1 MTELTG
7 PANSDKGRQD
17 AADVLLPVFGDQK
30 STHQSMQR
38 QAVDMNDDLK
48 PVPGFLQGVPVPIL
62 KVISFVCGRELV
74 VPKVQ
79 KQTFNITCNL
89 IPLSF
94 AILFACV
101 MVGLTVVAWV
111 FAANLL
117 APIGLIFQLEVIVL
131 VIAAALKLKLS
142 ITEDGIKADS
152 AIHKDSLY
160 KRSFRSWSDLHS
172 VRLRKLKT
180 PAHLLARLRLTREA
194 RLNKRSIT
202 HEVLNFFGK
211 GWNQQ
216 GFLILDFKSGG
227 NIPLPLAG
235 LSGESLE
242 DLFLSMSRFADPMTM
257 NPDVISLQ
265 RDILTGQELQLG
277 DSYTKMWEDSLK
289 NSFEVTNFVP
299 LLGGQSLRS
308 GQLKILMLLACG
320 GMSSVYLARDGEG
333 KRFVVKEIAVPTEHS
348 DEARKKI
355 HELFAREAQ
364 ILARLD
370 HAQIVKVVDHFVEN
384 SRDYLI
390 LEFVPGLTLR
400 QHVQMTGKFSEKEVT
415 SIARQIAQVLG
426 YLHAHEPPIIHRDI
440 TPDNLIIREPD
451 RTITLIDFG
460 AANEFI
466 GSVTGT
472 LIGKQCYIPPEQ
484 FQGKAVPQSDIY
496 AAGATLHFLLTGQ
509 DPEPISCSHPKE
521 VIKEISSTMDDV
533 VAAATAVE
541 VKDRFPSV
549 EAMLAMLDGKLLE
562 KRS

>member
-7 PANSDKGRQD
+7 QATAENQQDGSADILRPALASESSSPVSD
-17 AADVLLPVFGDQK
+17 
-30 STHQSMQR
+30 QR
-38 QAVDMNDDLK
+38 PIT
-48 PVPGFLQGVPVPIL
+48 PVPSVLASLPMPL
-62 KVISFVCGRELV
+62 LRAISWLCGREI
-74 VPKVQ
+74 VPAPKPEVIF
-79 KQTFNITCNL
+79 KISCNL
-89 IPLSF
+89 IPLSLAMMF
-94 AILFACV
+94 AFG
-101 MVGLTVVAWV
+101 MVGLTILAWV

-117 APIGLIFQLEVIVL
+117 APIGLIFQLIVIIL
-131 VIAAALKLKLS
+131 VIGAALKLKLAIS
-142 ITEDGIKADS
+142 EEGIVADS

-160 KRSFRSWSDLHS
+160 NRHIRSWDDLHS

-180 PAHLLARLRLTREA
+180 PARLLERIRMTKEA
-194 RLNKRSIT
+194 RLNRRSPAQLFL
-202 HEVLNFFGK
+202 EFLGR

-235 LSGESLE
+235 LSCESME
-242 DLFLSMSRFADPMTM
+242 NLFLSLSRFADPMTM

-277 DSYTKMWEDSLK
+277 DNYTRMWEDSLRH
-289 NSFEVTNFVP
+289 SFEVTNFVP
-299 LLGGQSLRS
+299 LLGGQSLK
-308 GQLKILMLLACG
+308 GGELKVLMLLSCG
-320 GMSSVYLARDGEG
+320 GMSSVYLARDKEG

-348 DEARKKI
+348 DDARRKI

-370 HAQIVKVVDHFVEN
+370 HEQIVKVVDHFVEN

-400 QHVQMTGKFSEKEVT
+400 QHVQMTGKFSEKEVV
-415 SIARQIAQVLG
+415 SIARQLAQVLE
-426 YLHAHEPPIIHRDI
+426 YLHGQEPPIIHRDI

-451 RTITLIDFG
+451 RVITLIDFG

-496 AAGATLHFLLTGQ
+496 AAGATLHFLLTGE
-509 DPEPISCSHPKE
+509 DPEPISCSHPKDLVKE
-521 VIKEISSTMDDV
+521 VSNSMDGI
-533 VAAATAVE
+533 VAKCTAVDVE
-541 VKDRFPSV
+541 DRFCRV
-549 EAMLAMLDGKLLE
+549 KEMLDALDRTSGRGE
-562 KRS
+562 AYNE

>member
-7 PANSDKGRQD
+7 PANNDMGRQG
-17 AADVLLPVFGDQK
+17 ASSEVLAPLFG
-30 STHQSMQR
+30 
-38 QAVDMNDDLK
+38 AVGPSQQEDLTGLK
-48 PVPGFLQGVPVPIL
+48 PVPSYLRGLPLPLLKIVSFL
-62 KVISFVCGRELV
+62 CGRDLV
-74 VPKVQ
+74 IAVEE
-79 KQTFNITCNL
+79 KQAFKIKCNL
-89 IPLSF
+89 IPTSF
-94 AILFACV
+94 VVLFATI
-101 MVGLTVVAWV
+101 MGGLTVLAWV

-117 APIGLIFQLEVIVL
+117 APIGLVFQLGVV
-131 VIAAALKLKLS
+131 VFVMAAASKLKLS
-142 ITEDGIKADS
+142 ITEDGLKADS

-160 KRSFRSWSDLHS
+160 TRSFRGWNDLHS

-180 PAHLLARLRLTREA
+180 PARILERLRLTREA
-194 RLNKRSIT
+194 RLNRRSFR

-227 NIPLPLAG
+227 NVPLPLAG

-242 DLFLSMSRFADPMTM
+242 DLFVALSRFADPMTM
-257 NPDVISLQ
+257 NPDVIALQ
-265 RDILTGQELQLG
+265 RDILTGQELQLS
-277 DSYTKMWEDSLK
+277 DNYTKMWEDSLK
-289 NSFEVTNFVP
+289 HSFEVTNFVP
-299 LLGGQSLRS
+299 LLGGESLKN
-308 GQLKILMLLACG
+308 GELKILMLLACG
-320 GMSSVYLARDGEG
+320 GMSSVYLARDSFG

-348 DEARKKI
+348 DVARRKI

-370 HAQIVKVVDHFVEN
+370 HEQIVKVVDHFVEN

-400 QHVQMTGKFSEKEVT
+400 QHVQMTGKFTEKEVIT
-415 SIARQIAQVLG
+415 IGRQIAQVLS
-426 YLHAHEPPIIHRDI
+426 YLHKHEPPIIHRDI

-451 RTITLIDFG
+451 RMITLIDFG

-496 AAGATLHFLLTGQ
+496 AAGATLHFLLTGE
-509 DPEPISCSHPKE
+509 DPEPISSSHPKE
-521 VIKEISSTMDDV
+521 TIKEISSAIDNV
-533 VAAATAVE
+533 VAKATAVE
-541 VKDRFPSV
+541 AAQRYKSV
-549 EAMLAMLDGKLLE
+549 EELLE
-562 KRS
+562 ALDEEPKKGKVSHG